1 MLVTDLGQLPPSL
14 DGQGMI
20 GIDLETCDPELKTR
34 GPGPHRDGFI
44 AGIAIGTEAGFRAY
58 IPVGHETGPNVPRLS
73 ALHWLG
79 QQLTLNVPKVGARLL
94 YDLVFLLQAG
104 VLCAG
109 PWYDIQIAEPLL
121 DENQFTYSLDRISEH
136 WLGEGKVDAELDAFL
151 IKTFGKKQPR
161 SNIWRAPPALVAP
174 YAVGDVDLPLRVFP
188 RQKAQ
193 LEQEGLWDLFLLE
206 TRLTELLARM
216 HLRGVPVDLKAAE
229 RLDRLYQKEYDALLA
244 SIRHSTGVEVN
255 IWAARSIAQVFDQ
268 LGLAYPLTAKTQAP
282 SFTKG
287 WLTTIEHP
295 LAQQIQRARW
305 LDKMRGT
312 FLQGAVL
319 NGNHCK
325 GRIHTTVQSAQIGR
339 RGYCHR
345 QVLLCGRM
353 DACCHAAR
361 NSPHGPGTNRG

>member
-20 GIDLETCDPELKTR
+20 GIDLETFDPELKTR

-58 IPVGHETGPNVPRLS
+58 IPIGHETGPNVPRLS

-104 VLCAG
+104 VPCAG

-282 SFTKG
+282 FVHQG
-287 WLTTIEHP
+287 LAGHGRAPAGAADPARP
-295 LAQQIQRARW
+295 LARQDAGDVPAGGRPERQP
-305 LDKMRGT
+305 
-312 FLQGAVL
+312 LQPHPHDL
-319 NGNHCK
+319 
-325 GRIHTTVQSAQIGR
+325 QSAAFRR
-339 RGYCHR
+339 RGDC
-345 QVLLCGRM
+345 
-353 DACCHAAR
+353 
-361 NSPHGPGTNRG
+361 NRKILVEPPEPPAHPVPDG